1 MSRYHSFYD
10 FLYKVLPSEM
20 DILFMDLPGNSRYQG
35 FFGYFLSFINH
46 LYIFIRIATSKNKIL
61 FLREYNN
68 YGFLFLLL
76 SHYPLN
82 FLL

>member
-35 FFGYFLSFINH
+35 FLDISY
-46 LYIFIRIATSKNKIL
+46 
-61 FLREYNN
+61 
-68 YGFLFLLL
+68 LL
-76 SHYPLN
+76 
-82 FLL
+82 